1 MAATLLRVGAALLL
15 SGCTILGTGVG
26 AVDEPEK
33 EGIQLY
39 PTAAGLKGLNV
50 TDICAFSKRYKLLD
64 EVPIRSDTI
73 RNMVNQVKPSVV
85 NIYVETAQPVGVYLL
100 GLPLPGARSNIP
112 GKALGS
118 GFICHPN
125 GFILTNA
132 HVVSKAQQLSAKMH
146 DGHVHEL
153 EILALDHQAD
163 IALLRFVD
171 QGRYPFLPMIFT
183 DSLSE
188 GDWVIA
194 IGNPLGINHM
204 VSHGIVSHRLM
215 LKDSE
220 TDSPRL
226 AFLLSD
232 TPINP
237 GNSGGPLIELGGNA
251 VGINTAIL
259 RETQGISLTIP
270 SERVR
275 DFIEQV
281 LEKVGRKN

>member
-1 MAATLLRVGAALLL
+1 M
-15 SGCTILGTGVG
+15 
-26 AVDEPEK
+26 VD
-33 EGIQLY
+33 
-39 PTAAGLKGLNV
+39 
-50 TDICAFSKRYKLLD
+50 
-64 EVPIRSDTI
+64 
-73 RNMVNQVKPSVV
+73 QVKPSVV

-132 HVVSKAQQLSAKMH
+132 HVVSMAQQLSAKMH
-146 DGHVHEL
+146 DGQVHEL

-171 QGRYPFLPMIFT
+171 QGRYPFLPMIST

-188 GDWVIA
+188 GDWVVA

-226 AFLLSD
+226 AYLLSD

-281 LEKVGRKN
+281 LEKVGRKG